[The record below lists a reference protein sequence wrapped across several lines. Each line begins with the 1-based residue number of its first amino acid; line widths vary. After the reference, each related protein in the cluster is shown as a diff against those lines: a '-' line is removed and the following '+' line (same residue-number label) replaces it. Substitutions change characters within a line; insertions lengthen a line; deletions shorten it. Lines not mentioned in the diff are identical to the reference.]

1 MTPAA
6 RHRRK
11 LLHWLTIVSLMLA
24 LVLQPTLAAI
34 GELHE
39 LGHDLDQTHIAT
51 EDHGA
56 VTDEIAE
63 HGESGDG
70 TAGFLHLVHHITL
83 GVPQVEPRRGTNW
96 SRHWTP
102 QLKNLRRLVG
112 QLCHCRQHM
121 TFSRHNCSRGK
132 INMGHNGLESVH
144 GIAKNLPELFF
155 Q

>member
-39 LGHDLDQTHIAT
+39 LGHGLDQTHIAT

-70 TAGFLHLVHHITL
+70 TAGFLHLVHHFTDCCGQVAVPAFDLRPAPFQVTAAAKPHHLSSARLANEPIL
-83 GVPQVEPRRGTNW
+83 GPFRPPIR
-96 SRHWTP
+96 S
-102 QLKNLRRLVG
+102 
-112 QLCHCRQHM
+112 
-121 TFSRHNCSRGK
+121 
-132 INMGHNGLESVH
+132 
-144 GIAKNLPELFF
+144 
-155 Q
+155 

>member
-39 LGHDLDQTHIAT
+39 LGHGLDQTHIAT

-56 VTDEIAE
+56 VTDEVAE

-70 TAGFLHLVHHITL
+70 TAGFLHLVHHITHCCGQVAVPAFDLRPAPFQVTAAAKPHHLSSARLANEPIL
-83 GVPQVEPRRGTNW
+83 GPFRPPIR
-96 SRHWTP
+96 S
-102 QLKNLRRLVG
+102 
-112 QLCHCRQHM
+112 
-121 TFSRHNCSRGK
+121 
-132 INMGHNGLESVH
+132 
-144 GIAKNLPELFF
+144 
-155 Q
+155 